1 MLIFY
6 LLLNVYYY
14 LFVKETRLHSQ
25 KFNNSFKEAINL
37 IFNLKKQIIDWFV

>member
-1 MLIFY
+1 MFIIIYFD
-6 LLLNVYYY
+6 
-14 LFVKETRLHSQ
+14 VKETRLHSQ